1 MRLKLKETPEQNE
14 LVQAMGSKNMA
25 VARAAQEAFASFI
38 GPVIQQLLL
47 RAGSA
52 STIYT
57 DAPYNGD
64 TDSPSYPL
72 DLYYNEG
79 AGFIQV
85 WSQNVAGG
93 LPTSEVYGLSEMKI
107 ATYRLDSAVSYHKR
121 YARKARLDI
130 VAKVVERLTNE
141 VLIKQELNAWAV
153 ILKAL
158 AEANSTYSTQTNKK
172 HIIASATPRVFNLAD
187 LNNLLVLI
195 KRINSSIGGG
205 TAVQPYT
212 KGITDLYV
220 SPEIMAQVRAFAY
233 NPIFPT
239 SGSAFS
245 QLPDNV
251 RQSIY
256 DNGGLQSLYGINLV
270 EMNEF
275 GTGQLWNVLFNSYA
289 SVGANNVP
297 GHNGGAWSTSN
308 GTSPYDEIL
317 VGIDNSR
324 GAFIRAVDKDSDTGS
339 TFNAEVDDQFNLKRV
354 DKAGLYGS
362 LEEGRVA
369 IDSRACAGVVV

>member
-1 MRLKLKETPEQNE
+1 MRLKLKDTPEQNQ
-14 LVQAMGSKNMA
+14 LIQAMGSKNMA
-25 VARAAQEAFASFI
+25 VAREAQEAFARFI
-38 GPVIQQLLL
+38 GTVVQQLLL

-93 LPTSEVYGLSEMKI
+93 LPTSEVYGVSEMKI
-107 ATYRLDSAVSYHKR
+107 ATFRLDSAVSFHKR
-121 YARKARLDI
+121 YARKARLDV
-130 VAKVVERLTNE
+130 VAKAVERMAND

-153 ILKAL
+153 VLKAL
-158 AEANSTYSTQTNKK
+158 AEASSTYSTQTNKK
-172 HIIASATPRVFNLAD
+172 HMVASAAANVFTLGD
-187 LNNLLVLI
+187 LNGLLVLI

-205 TAVQPYT
+205 TAVQPYS

-220 SPEIMAQVRAFAY
+220 SPEIMGQIRAMSY

-239 SGSAFS
+239 TVSSPTTTVT
-245 QLPDNV
+245 QLPDAAREN
-251 RQSIY
+251 IY
-256 DNGGLQSLYGINLV
+256 SNGGLQSLFGINLV

-275 GTGQLWNVLFNSYA
+275 GDAQLWNVLFDSFT
-289 SVGANNVP
+289 SGQNVP
-297 GHNGGAWSTSN
+297 GSNSGAWQN
-308 GTSPYDEIL
+308 VDQVL
-317 VGIDNSR
+317 VGIDNTR

-339 TFNAEVDDQFNLKRV
+339 TFTAEVDDQFQLRRV
-354 DKAGLYGS
+354 DKAGFYGS

-369 IDSRACAGVVV
+369 IDARAIVGVAV

>member
-1 MRLKLKETPEQNE
+1 MRLKLKDTPEQNQ
-14 LVQAMGSKNMA
+14 LIQAMGSKNMA
-25 VARAAQEAFASFI
+25 VAREAQEAFAAFI

-52 STIYT
+52 STIYQDST
-57 DAPYNGD
+57 YNGD

-79 AGFIQV
+79 AGFIRV

-107 ATYRLDSAVSYHKR
+107 ATYRLDSAVSFHKR

-130 VAKVVERLTNE
+130 IAKAVERMAND

-153 ILKAL
+153 IFKLA
-158 AEANSTYSTQTNKK
+158 AEASSTYSTAANNK
-172 HIIASATPRVFNLAD
+172 HIIKSAAADVFNLAD
-187 LNNLLVLI
+187 LNSLLVLI
-195 KRINSSIGGG
+195 KRINSSVGGG
-205 TAVQPYT
+205 TSVTPYT

-220 SPEIMAQVRAFAY
+220 APEIMAQVRAFAY

-239 SGSAFS
+239 SGTAFS

-251 RQSIY
+251 RQTIY
-256 DNGGLQSLYGINLV
+256 NNGGLQSLYGINLV

-275 GTGQLWNVLFNSYA
+275 GNSQIWNTLFDSFTSGQ
-289 SVGANNVP
+289 NVP
-297 GHNGGAWSTSN
+297 GTNSSAWLASQ
-308 GTSPYDEIL
+308 DQIL
-317 VGIDNSR
+317 LGIDNTR

-339 TFNAEVDDQFNLKRV
+339 TFSAEVDDQFNLKRT
-354 DKAGLYGS
+354 DKAGYYGS
-362 LEEGRVA
+362 LEEGRVG
-369 IDSRACAGVVV
+369 IDARAVVGLVV

>member
-1 MRLKLKETPEQNE
+1 MRLKLKDTPEQN
-14 LVQAMGSKNMA
+14 QMIMAMGSKNMA
-25 VARAAQEAFASFI
+25 VAREAQEAFAAFI

-64 TDSPSYPL
+64 SDSPSYPL

-93 LPTSEVYGLSEMKI
+93 LPSSEVYGLSEMKI
-107 ATYRLDSAVSYHKR
+107 ATYRLDSAVSFHKR
-121 YARKARLDI
+121 YARKARLDV
-130 VAKVVERLTNE
+130 VAKAVERMANE

-158 AEANSTYSTQTNKK
+158 AEASSLYSTQTNKK
-172 HIIASATPRVFNLAD
+172 HVIASAAANAFTVGD
-187 LNNLLVLI
+187 LNNLIILI

-205 TAVQPYT
+205 TAIQPYS
-212 KGITDLYV
+212 KGVTDLYV
-220 SPEIMAQVRAFAY
+220 SPEIMGMVRAFAY
-233 NPIFPT
+233 QPIFPT
-239 SGSAFS
+239 SVSS
-245 QLPDNV
+245 PTTTVTQLPDAA
-251 RQSIY
+251 RQQIY
-256 DNGGLQSLYGINLV
+256 QNGGIQSLYGINLV
-270 EMNEF
+270 ELNEL
-275 GTGQLWNVLFNSYA
+275 GDAQLWNLLFNGFTS
-289 SVGANNVP
+289 GQNVP
-297 GHNGGAWSTSN
+297 GSNSGAWQST
-308 GTSPYDEIL
+308 DQIL
-317 VGIDNSR
+317 VGIDNTR
-324 GAFIRAVDKDSDTGS
+324 GAFVRAVDRDSDTGD

-354 DKAGLYGS
+354 DKAGFYGS

-369 IDSRACAGVVV
+369 IDARACVGIAV